1 MKRLVPGPW
10 SLVPGPTR
18 SRVLWSAVLAS
29 ALVAV
34 ASAQMP
40 PPAQAP
46 PPQQTPVFRSRTTLV
61 PLTVTVLDTKGVP
74 VRDLK
79 QSDFTITENGRVRE
93 IVSFFPQEMVPLT
106 GGVAPVAGVPRA
118 PGEELTPQKG
128 RTFLFVLS
136 EGSFI
141 NIFKVL
147 ESAAEFART
156 SLLPQDAIGIMAFDR
171 VTPLTLDHEAIARI
185 IERFKKSS
193 DSIIFEQYLS
203 QGTSLFGNSKRPKID
218 DVVKKMDQVMAG
230 AGHVRAASGLL
241 MGVDGNLPQLTMR
254 PFEAETVDQLIDRL
268 SGGSVSGLTAQS
280 ARMKLYAGIEYLR
293 YVDGEKHIL
302 FLGSAPLAR
311 DADDAVA
318 VGRRAADA
326 GVVVDVISTTGFDWS
341 SRDVVDIT
349 GGYYTSLEMP
359 KKALTKLDTATRFSY
374 LLGYTPLNPDLDGRF
389 REVKVKVNRPGV
401 IARFQHGYYANAEP
415 DPIELRDLLMKAR
428 LEGLLAYDAEA
439 KDIGLR
445 VSSFLLPRM
454 GLQYET
460 RVEIFIDATKLGFT
474 SKDGRHTARLELQ
487 IYAADD
493 KQQVVG
499 EFGERLDLEATDA
512 SLEQWKQI
520 GIRRVVRVPV
530 MTAPK
535 FIKVVVYDYT
545 SDLSGSFVLT
555 IAPAGK

>member
-1 MKRLVPGPW
+1 
-10 SLVPGPTR
+10 
-18 SRVLWSAVLAS
+18 
-29 ALVAV
+29 
-34 ASAQMP
+34 
-40 PPAQAP
+40 
-46 PPQQTPVFRSRTTLV
+46 
-61 PLTVTVLDTKGVP
+61 
-74 VRDLK
+74 
-79 QSDFTITENGRVRE
+79 
-93 IVSFFPQEMVPLT
+93 
-106 GGVAPVAGVPRA
+106 
-118 PGEELTPQKG
+118 
-128 RTFLFVLS
+128 
-136 EGSFI
+136 
-141 NIFKVL
+141 
-147 ESAAEFART
+147 
-156 SLLPQDAIGIMAFDR
+156 
-171 VTPLTLDHEAIARI
+171 
-185 IERFKKSS
+185 
-193 DSIIFEQYLS
+193 
-203 QGTSLFGNSKRPKID
+203 
-218 DVVKKMDQVMAG
+218 
-230 AGHVRAASGLL
+230 
-241 MGVDGNLPQLTMR
+241 
-254 PFEAETVDQLIDRL
+254 
-268 SGGSVSGLTAQS
+268 
-280 ARMKLYAGIEYLR
+280 
-293 YVDGEKHIL
+293 
-302 FLGSAPLAR
+302 
-311 DADDAVA
+311 
-318 VGRRAADA
+318 
-326 GVVVDVISTTGFDWS
+326 VISTTGFDWS